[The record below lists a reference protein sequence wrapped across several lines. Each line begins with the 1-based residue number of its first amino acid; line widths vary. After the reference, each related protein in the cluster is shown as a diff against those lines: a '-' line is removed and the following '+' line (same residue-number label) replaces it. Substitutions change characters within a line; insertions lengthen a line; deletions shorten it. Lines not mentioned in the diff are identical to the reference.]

1 MLGIE
6 NLKTGIIG
14 AIKLAESIDE
24 KYSNDGKITLLEA
37 LSTGVGSFGDI
48 VKIVKSGSEI
58 KDEFLDLD
66 ELEKAELI
74 ELVETELDLSNDK
87 VENIVEQSIEFL
99 CQLDLLIKTI
109 RS

>member
-48 VKIVKSGSEI
+48 VKITCDG
-58 KDEFLDLD
+58 
-66 ELEKAELI
+66 
-74 ELVETELDLSNDK
+74 
-87 VENIVEQSIEFL
+87 
-99 CQLDLLIKTI
+99 
-109 RS
+109 R